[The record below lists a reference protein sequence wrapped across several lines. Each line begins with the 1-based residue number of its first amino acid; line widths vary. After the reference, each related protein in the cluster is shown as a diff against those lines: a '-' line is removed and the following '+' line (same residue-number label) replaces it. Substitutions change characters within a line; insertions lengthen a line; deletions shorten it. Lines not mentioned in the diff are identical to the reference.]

1 MTPPT
6 FTKGTGRL
14 ATDRYDFQSHI
25 NGQGFRQ
32 NATTVDVANPSLVFG
47 NPPNVEV
54 ALENLNNF
62 ITTQI
67 NAGQGFCVVG
77 DGYNTWHNANG
88 TINFDPAVPSLDT
101 ILNPVFS
108 AILNGTALPAA
119 FQRVKYGGIVLIK
132 AGTYIVKQTINVPPG
147 ITLIGENYGTKIINA
162 TSLDFSGSTP
172 PVPLKGS
179 PTPAAVFNI
188 LADGYRSSYNGFT
201 GGADYAVDPNLFMFS
216 REVRICNMVIAD
228 NFVEPTLL
236 GDTFYKLP
244 QNTTSATAL
253 NPPPLVSQQ
262 LGSNLSLIGVLGLG
276 RATFSSGKIVS
287 GVTGSFI
294 GIDGSTTDTE
304 TFCKIDNCFFDGFS
318 IPINMA
324 TTSAFDGYGQDF
336 LEIKN
341 SRMRAYGY
349 YNGDSTDGYA
359 NTLIKCNV
367 QNIAVSDSLFY
378 GNATNVASLVYLVKA
393 PPSIPALQDRS
404 KIVIV
409 GNQVI
414 INKTSNDN
422 GINATWLP
430 LYFSSAITVPINY
443 LTSLVYGNDFQD
455 TFNIYIDD
463 GYQFSSPGIGSPQ
476 LSINRNTHTTDIRN
490 DTINLDGYF
499 INLTGNTTMPNL
511 LGTTVMTG
519 GATISGNSGASIQM
533 HSGSQVLITPGGEFV
548 MSGVVNNDAI
558 LLLDGYTSALI
569 HAVKIQIG
577 PRLINTATYTVDT
590 GTTPPLGPGYDNIM
604 HIDTTAASSFN
615 IFLPQPTPGR
625 YLVFKDIGGT
635 ASTHNIFI
643 NPHGSEAIEGLH
655 AIYVLAVN
663 HGSVTLHSDGIDW
676 WIIAKV

>member
-6 FTKGTGRL
+6 FTKGIGRL
-14 ATDRYDFQSHI
+14 AVDRYDFQSHI

-32 NATTVDVANPSLVFG
+32 NATTVDIANPSLVYG
-47 NPPNVEV
+47 NPANVEV
-54 ALENLNNF
+54 ALENLNSF

-88 TINFDPAVPSLDT
+88 TINFDPAIPSLDT

-201 GGADYAVDPNLFMFS
+201 GGADYAVDLNLFMFS

-244 QNTTSATAL
+244 QNKTSATAL

-262 LGSNLSLIGVLGLG
+262 LGSSLSLIGVWGLG
-276 RATFSSGKIVS
+276 RANFSSGKIVS
-287 GVTGSFI
+287 GVTGSFL

-304 TFCKIDNCFFDGFS
+304 TFCKIDSCFFDGFS
-318 IPINMA
+318 IPINIA

-359 NTLIKCNV
+359 NTVIKSNV
-367 QNIAVSDSLFY
+367 QNISVSDSLFY
-378 GNATNVASLVYLVKA
+378 GNATNITSLVYLVKA

-404 KIVIV
+404 KIIIM

-414 INKTSNDN
+414 INKTSSDN
-422 GINATWLP
+422 SINSTWLP
-430 LYFSSAITVPINY
+430 LYFSSSITTPTNY

-455 TFNIYIDD
+455 TFAIYVDD
-463 GYQFSSPGIGSPQ
+463 GYQFTAPGIGSPQ
-476 LSINRNTHTTDIRN
+476 LSINRNTHVTDIRN
-490 DTINLDGYF
+490 DTINVDGYS
-499 INLTGNTTMPNL
+499 INLVGNTTMPNL
-511 LGTTVMTG
+511 LGTTTMRSAQITG
-519 GATISGNSGASIQM
+519 LSGSSIQM
-533 HSGSQVLITPGGEFV
+533 QAGSAVFISPGAEIV
-548 MSGVVNNDAI
+548 VNGVVNNDATI
-558 LLLDGYTSALI
+558 LLDGYTTALI

-577 PRLINTATYTVDT
+577 PRLVNTSTYVVDT
-590 GTTPPLGPGYDNIM
+590 GLTPPLGPGYDNII
-604 HIDTTAASSFN
+604 HIDTNAALSFN
-615 IFLPQPTPGR
+615 IFLPQPTQGR
-625 YLVFKDIGGT
+625 YLVFKDIGG
-635 ASTHNIFI
+635 AADAHNIFI
-643 NPHGSEAIEGLH
+643 NPYGAEAIEGLH

-663 HGSVTLHSDGIDW
+663 YGSVTLHSDGIDW

>member
-6 FTKGTGRL
+6 FTRGTGRL
-14 ATDRYDFQSHI
+14 ATDRFDFQSHI

-32 NATTVDVANPSLVFG
+32 NATTVDIANPSLVYG
-47 NPPNVEV
+47 NPANVEV
-54 ALENLNNF
+54 ALENLNSF

-88 TINFDPAVPSLDT
+88 TINFDTTVPSLDT

-119 FQRVKYGGIVLIK
+119 FQRIKYGGIVLIK
-132 AGTYIVKQTINVPPG
+132 AGTYIVKHTINVPPG

-162 TSLDFSGSTP
+162 TALDTSTLPPTPSGSP
-172 PVPLKGS
+172 S
-179 PTPAAVFNI
+179 SVFNI

-201 GGADYAVDPNLFMFS
+201 GGADYAVDPNLFMFA

-236 GDTFYKLP
+236 GDNSYKTP
-244 QNTTSATAL
+244 QNKTSLLAL

-262 LGSNLSLIGVLGLG
+262 LGSSLSLIGIWGLG
-276 RATFSSGKIVS
+276 RANFSSGKIVS
-287 GVTGSFI
+287 SVTGSFI
-294 GIDGSTTDTE
+294 GIDGSATDTE
-304 TFCKIDNCFFDGFS
+304 TFCKIDSCFFDGFS
-318 IPINMA
+318 IPVNMA

-341 SRMRAYGY
+341 SRIRAYGY
-349 YNGDSTDGYA
+349 FNGDSTDGYA
-359 NTLIKCNV
+359 NTTIKCNV
-367 QNIAVSDSLFY
+367 QNISVSDSLFY
-378 GNATNVASLVYLVKA
+378 GNATNVSSLVYLVNA
-393 PPSIPALQDRS
+393 PSSAPAFQDRS

-414 INKTSNDN
+414 INKTSGDN
-422 GINATWLP
+422 SINSTWLP
-430 LYFSSAITVPINY
+430 LYYSAAIAAPINY
-443 LTSLVYGNDFQD
+443 ATALVYGNDFQD

-463 GYQFSSPGIGSPQ
+463 GYQFSGPGIGSPQ

-490 DTINLDGYF
+490 DTINVDGYF

-511 LGTTVMTG
+511 LGTTTMIG
-519 GATISGNSGASIQM
+519 GASLQGPSGASIQM
-533 HSGSQVLITPGGEFV
+533 HSGSQILVSPGGELV
-548 MSGVVNNDAI
+548 MNGIVNNDAI

-577 PRLINTATYTVDT
+577 PRLVNTSTYTVDT
-590 GTTPPLGPGYDNIM
+590 GTTPPIGPGYDNII

-643 NPHGSEAIEGLH
+643 NPHGAEAIEGLH
-655 AIYVLAVN
+655 SIYVLAVN
-663 HGSVTLHSDGIDW
+663 HGAVTLHSDGIDW
-676 WIIAKV
+676 WIIAQVP